1 MKKFLLW
8 QIAVIVLVGAG
19 FRLMHIYTD
28 STWGALA
35 LLTISLIFVLG
46 SGAQKFGNAFTLSMV
61 FGILGVFVAGVL
73 STFGTGAFWAFAVYL
88 ASVSVLLAF
97 ERKEIAEAIGGSV
110 RQILCLGAICVLGSV
125 FAIFNPEYAV
135 VPAGYLLWLVLLR
148 SRSPWRLS
156 HQSAQH

>member
-73 STFGTGAFWAFAVYL
+73 STFGTGAFWAFTVYL
-88 ASVSVLLAF
+88 ISVPILLAF
-97 ERKEIAEAIGGSV
+97 ERKEIATAIGGSV
-110 RQILCLGAICVLGSV
+110 RQVLCLGAICVLGAA
-125 FAIFNPEYAV
+125 FAILSSEYAL
-135 VPAGYLLWLVLLR
+135 VPVLMLMIALPGPER
-148 SRSPWRLS
+148 SWWFQRSA
-156 HQSAQH
+156 HH